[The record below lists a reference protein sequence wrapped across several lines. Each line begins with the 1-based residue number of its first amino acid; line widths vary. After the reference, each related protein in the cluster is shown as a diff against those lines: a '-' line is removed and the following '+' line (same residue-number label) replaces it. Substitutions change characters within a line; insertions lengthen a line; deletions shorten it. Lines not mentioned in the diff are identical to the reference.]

1 MSEQRIE
8 AQPPIDEGVEVPVA
22 AAKAKKTLDPGAKR
36 NLMIVGGVTLA
47 AVAVVGF
54 VGMRLASGPQLRET
68 GLPATQVQTG
78 SIGAQS
84 TPTGDLTP
92 EDLQRLDRVTQRQA
106 EEAAA
111 AGRTFIPS
119 NLPLNREPASPEPAP
134 LPAQAPPPGVNYSV
148 SGGQAGMSQA
158 DAERFQLMLQ
168 GLERQLTR
176 IAEVHAAP
184 PTVSAA
190 RYESRDEARQP
201 AVAQQT
207 VAAEPASMQ
216 TGQAAVA
223 APLVE
228 GLHLAA
234 AELLSPIDTD
244 KTSFV
249 SARMASGPLAGAT
262 LYGVVQMVSDQ
273 GVRVR
278 FNRMLAQGRSYSI
291 NAIALDPAVSHD
303 TLSAD
308 IDRKV
313 LERYVLPLI
322 GDTAK
327 AFLQAIGQAGQQVVV
342 GPGNTPVV
350 VQPEASTRQAAA
362 QGAAAGIDRA
372 MEEFGRSRSNPRASL
387 PAGAPI
393 GVLFLDPVE
402 QPLQGPAAV
411 GNWAPAATPMGGLRP
426 CRCDFDG

>member
-8 AQPPIDEGVEVPVA
+8 AQPPIDEGAEAPVA
-22 AAKAKKTLDPGAKR
+22 AAKAKKTLDPSAKR
-36 NLMIVGGVTLA
+36 NLMIVGGTTLA
-47 AVAVVGF
+47 AVVVVGF
-54 VGMRLASGPQLRET
+54 VGMQMASGPQLRET

-78 SIGAQS
+78 GIGAQS

-190 RYESRDEARQP
+190 RYESRDEPARAPVGQP
-201 AVAQQT
+201 AAAPAQT
-207 VAAEPASMQ
+207 VAQASPAL
-216 TGQAAVA
+216 AVE
-223 APLVE
+223 PLVE

-278 FNRMLAQGRSYSI
+278 FNRMLAQGRSYSV

-372 MEEFGRSRSNPRASL
+372 MEEFGRSRANPRASL

-402 QPLQGPAAV
+402 QPQQGPAAL
-411 GNWAPAATPMGGLRP
+411 GNWAPVATPTGGATTPTR
-426 CRCDFDG
+426 F